1 MTKFD
6 YIIVGGGSAGCVLAN
21 RLTEDKATN
30 VCLIETGPKDKNPL
44 IHIPAMYAFLRG
56 ANLIYEYDTVPQKNF
71 SDVTLA
77 EGPAKISDTFGRT
90 YSVPQSY
97 EEKRKGYQP
106 RGKVLGGSSSVN
118 GMLYVRGHKWDYDHW
133 AELGNEGWS
142 FKDVLPYFKKSENN
156 EVFSDDLHGQGGPL
170 NVAAQRHD
178 NPFTRFFVEAGSKV
192 HKLNDDF
199 NGDDQEGVGI
209 YQVTQKNG
217 LRCSSAVAYLNPIKD
232 RENLTIFT
240 DTIVEKV
247 EFEKLRAK
255 SYFEE
260 PVEIN
265 QRIFELSYSFIAIH
279 PLLKLF
285 AS

>member
-192 HKLNDDF
+192 HKLNNDF

-240 DTIVEKV
+240 DTNVEKI
-247 EFEKLRAK
+247 EF
-255 SYFEE
+255 
-260 PVEIN
+260 
-265 QRIFELSYSFIAIH
+265 
-279 PLLKLF
+279 
-285 AS
+285 